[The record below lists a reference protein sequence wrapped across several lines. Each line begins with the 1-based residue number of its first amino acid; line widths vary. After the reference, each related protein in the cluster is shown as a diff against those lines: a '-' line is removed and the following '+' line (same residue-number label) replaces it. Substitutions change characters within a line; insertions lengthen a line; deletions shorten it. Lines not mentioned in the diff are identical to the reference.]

1 MTSRS
6 TSSHRE
12 LSARLLAR
20 APEIEQT
27 ILTRVYSVSDPN
39 TVADPEYVSGLR
51 AAVGAAVRFGLEG
64 IETGRPP
71 TVPIP
76 VELLSQVRSAAR
88 NQVSLETILR
98 RYIAGHT
105 LLSDFVIEEAKTGQ
119 LSDPG
124 ELQRLV
130 RLQAELFDRLVDVI
144 AAEYRAEVASGAR
157 SPRQGHTECVRKLLS
172 GQLTD
177 SAELGYV
184 LSGWHVGLA
193 VTGVGEQE
201 LCDLARDHDRRLL
214 FVPHA
219 EGASWAWLG
228 GSQRPGLE
236 ELEGLLSGPWP
247 SEARVAIGEPAEG
260 LLGWRF
266 THHQALAAFPAAQ
279 CGSQPRLRYADV
291 ALLASTL
298 QDEVLSASLRQLYLE
313 PLRGE
318 RDGGAALL
326 ETLRAYFDS
335 QRNVSSAASA
345 LGASRNTVTNRLQ
358 AVEQLL
364 DRPLSAC
371 SADLEMALRLA
382 EFDKEKVANR
392 SAGTP

>member
-1 MTSRS
+1 MTPRA
-6 TSSHRE
+6 TLSHRD
-12 LSARLLAR
+12 LTARLFAR

-39 TVADPEYVSGLR
+39 TVSDPEYVSGLR
-51 AAVGAAVRFGLEG
+51 AAVAAAVRYGLQS
-64 IETGRPP
+64 IEAGRAGALS
-71 TVPIP
+71 IP

-88 NQVSLETILR
+88 NRVPLDTILR

-119 LSDPG
+119 LGDSG

-144 AAEYRAEVASGAR
+144 AAEYRAEMAAGAH
-157 SPRQGHTECVRKLLS
+157 SPRQGRTECVRKLLA

-193 VTGVGEQE
+193 VTGVTEQE
-201 LCDLARDHDRRLL
+201 LCDLARQQGRRFL
-214 FVPHA
+214 FVPHS
-219 EGASWAWLG
+219 EGASWGWLG
-228 GSQRPGLE
+228 GSQRPGPE
-236 ELEGLLSGPWP
+236 ELEGLLAGPWAGQ
-247 SEARVAIGEPAEG
+247 ARVAIGEPAEG

-266 THHQALAAFPAAQ
+266 THRQALAAFPVAQ
-279 CGSQPRLRYADV
+279 RGSRPRLRYADA
-291 ALLASTL
+291 ALLASVL
-298 QDEVLSASLRQLYLE
+298 QDDVLSSSLRRLYLE
-313 PLRGE
+313 PLGRE

-326 ETLRAYFDS
+326 ETLRAYFDA

-345 LGASRNTVTNRLQ
+345 LGMSRNTVTNRLQ
-358 AVEQLL
+358 AIEQLL
-364 DRPLSAC
+364 GQPLSTC
-371 SADLEMALRLA
+371 SADLEMALRLT
-382 EFDKEKVANR
+382 EF
-392 SAGTP
+392 G